1 MPVATLTLS
10 RFSDS
15 IQTILII
22 LTPAIAEGESPPMAQ
37 FYVII
42 ALLLATLVAIFAVQN
57 AQEVNIRFLVWTFQS
72 SVVVVILI
80 SLGVGA
86 LLAALMSLPQM
97 LRGRRRLRESE
108 RQLERLAGH
117 IDVSEGS
124 EIPREES

>member
-1 MPVATLTLS
+1 
-10 RFSDS
+10 
-15 IQTILII
+15 
-22 LTPAIAEGESPPMAQ
+22 MAQ

-108 RQLERLAGH
+108 RQLERLTGH

-124 EIPREES
+124 EVPREES

>member
-1 MPVATLTLS
+1 
-10 RFSDS
+10 
-15 IQTILII
+15 
-22 LTPAIAEGESPPMAQ
+22 MAQ

-57 AQEVNIRFLVWTFQS
+57 AQEVSIRFLVWTFQS

-97 LRGRRRLRESE
+97 LRARRRFMESE
-108 RQLERLAGH
+108 RRLERLAGH
-117 IDVSEGS
+117 SDVSEGS
-124 EIPREES
+124 EVPREES

>member
-1 MPVATLTLS
+1 
-10 RFSDS
+10 
-15 IQTILII
+15 
-22 LTPAIAEGESPPMAQ
+22 MAQ

-97 LRGRRRLRESE
+97 LRARRRFMESE
-108 RQLERLAGH
+108 RRLERLAGH
-117 IDVSEGS
+117 IEVSEGS
-124 EIPREES
+124 EVPREES

>member
-1 MPVATLTLS
+1 MT
-10 RFSDS
+10 
-15 IQTILII
+15 
-22 LTPAIAEGESPPMAQ
+22 Q
-37 FYVII
+37 FYLVL
-42 ALLLATLVAIFAVQN
+42 ALVLATLVAIFAVQN

-97 LRGRRRLRESE
+97 LRARRRFMESE
-108 RQLERLAGH
+108 RRLEHLAGH

-124 EIPREES
+124 EVPREES

>member
-1 MPVATLTLS
+1 LTLS

-15 IQTILII
+15 IPTILII
-22 LTPAIAEGESPPMAQ
+22 LAPAIGEGESPPMAQ

-97 LRGRRRLRESE
+97 LRARRRLRESE

-124 EIPREES
+124 EVPREES

>member
-1 MPVATLTLS
+1 MPVATLTLYP
-10 RFSDS
+10 FSDS
-15 IQTILII
+15 IRTILII
-22 LTPAIAEGESPPMAQ
+22 LTSPTGERENPLMSQ
-37 FYVII
+37 FYLIL
-42 ALLLATLVAIFAVQN
+42 ALVLATLVAIFAVQN

>member
-1 MPVATLTLS
+1 LTLS

-15 IQTILII
+15 IRTILII
-22 LTPAIAEGESPPMAQ
+22 LAPAIGEGESPPMAQ

-124 EIPREES
+124 EVPREES

>member
-1 MPVATLTLS
+1 
-10 RFSDS
+10 
-15 IQTILII
+15 
-22 LTPAIAEGESPPMAQ
+22 MAQ

-86 LLAALMSLPQM
+86 LLAALMSLPQI
-97 LRGRRRLRESE
+97 LRARRRLRESE
-108 RQLERLAGH
+108 GRLERLAGTSTPTRMVTE
-117 IDVSEGS
+117 IDYTDIRLQSTGG
-124 EIPREES
+124 R